1 MTFTSFRPK
10 ITISE
15 SIDTQEVVSTCRLR
29 IAARRRFKMFRVTVV
44 QSDRFTPQETHLEE
58 FIPALCRCA
67 NERQKLGPSRG
78 VWTNANIILVNLDL
92 LDW

>member
-1 MTFTSFRPK
+1 MA
-10 ITISE
+10 ISE
-15 SIDTQEVVSTCRLR
+15 SIDTQINEVVSTCRLR

-78 VWTNANIILVNLDL
+78 VWTKREHYPGKPGPVGLVAES
-92 LDW
+92 